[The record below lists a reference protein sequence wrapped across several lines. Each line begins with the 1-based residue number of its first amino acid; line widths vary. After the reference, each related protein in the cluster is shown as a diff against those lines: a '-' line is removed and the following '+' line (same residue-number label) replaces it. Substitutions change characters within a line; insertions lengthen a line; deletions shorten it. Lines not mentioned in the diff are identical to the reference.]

1 MVKIPPVM
9 RETGVLSLGG
19 EDCLENP
26 HGQRSMMGHSLW
38 GHKESDTAQGFKTKH
53 NGGLSSGGGPLGWG
67 AWYEIQNSQSCRTS
81 AI

>member
-1 MVKIPPVM
+1 
-9 RETGVLSLGG
+9 
-19 EDCLENP
+19 
-26 HGQRSMMGHSLW
+26 MGHSLW